1 MKRSQTK
8 GVLILLLTAFIWGS
22 AFVAQSLGARTLQ
35 GFTFNAL
42 RCLFALLFLIPVLLI
57 RDGRRRKNLPEGDM
71 YAYVG
76 AKKNSIIFGV
86 PLGVLLCL
94 GSNLQQFAMDYTTP
108 GKVAFITALY
118 MILVPLIGKLFG
130 RRSSALLWLSV
141 LVSMVGLYFLT
152 IGKDG
157 FSKINFGDVL
167 ALLCAVAFCF
177 HILLV
182 DYASGKT
189 DVIALS
195 AVQFS
200 VAGVVSA
207 VLMVIFESLTFADFK
222 MGLLPVV
229 YAGVL
234 SSGVAYTL
242 QIVGQKHTEPTLAG
256 LIMCA
261 ESVFGVLTAM
271 VVLKQIPT
279 VRETIG
285 IVLMLAA
292 IVSAQF
298 AVKPKEDRR
307 SVGV

>member
-57 RDGRRRKNLPEGDM
+57 RDGRRRRHLPEGDM

-94 GSNLQQFAMDYTTP
+94 GSNLQQFAMDY
-108 GKVAFITALY
+108 
-118 MILVPLIGKLFG
+118 M
-130 RRSSALLWLSV
+130 
-141 LVSMVGLYFLT
+141 YFLT

-167 ALLCAVAFCF
+167 ALLCAVAFGF